1 MLPRIQLADSQ
12 TLPLA
17 AKHDTL
23 WVQNGLHDICAQ
35 PGEFAML
42 FSNVRPSL
50 IRESNRHTTLGNNP
64 IDHCLLIGRS

>member
-23 WVQNGLHDICAQ
+23 WVQNGLRNGCTQ
-35 PGEFAML
+35 SGEFAML

-50 IRESNRHTTLGNNP
+50 IRESNRHTTLGNDP
-64 IDHCLLIGRS
+64 IDHCMLISRS